1 MTSKPG
7 TWKLLVPSFLLLAF
21 GTSQFAAAV
30 PTTLCVNPAGSGGC
44 YKTITAALAAASAGS
59 TVNVAAGTYAE
70 DVVISK
76 SVYLMG
82 AGSAKTVVNARG
94 LDNAIYVDGLDNPGL
109 SGVTVTG
116 FKLENANFEGFAA
129 TSVSNLNFSG
139 NLVTG
144 NDKSQDT
151 GNGTCPG
158 LPAWE
163 TAEGLDCGEGIHLAG
178 TSYSTIAN
186 NVSEGNAGGLLITDN
201 TAISQY
207 NVISGNTIKDN
218 LYDCGITMPSQPQY
232 PSNANGSVPFGV
244 YNNVIYGNTSTGNG
258 TGLAGAGAGVLLAVG
273 APGESIK
280 NTMIIGNTITNNG
293 IPGVVFHGHNS
304 GDAIQNTIV
313 AGNTISGNGADV
325 GDAVTLGTTGINFF
339 GAHTSS
345 VPGGL
350 SGTQIY
356 GNTISEEQYDIT
368 YNSGVPLSVHLNNL
382 LFTPYVTVA
391 GLVNN
396 DSTGIGSVDA
406 SQNYWDCSGGPTVG
420 GCSAVVGSNV
430 NPNPYLTTTAP
441 Y

>member
-1 MTSKPG
+1 MTSKAG
-7 TWKLLVPSFLLLAF
+7 SWKLLVLSFLVSAF
-21 GTSQFAAAV
+21 GMSQFAAAS
-30 PTTLCVNPAGSGGC
+30 TICVNPAGSGGC
-44 YKTITAALAAASAGS
+44 YKTITAALAAATAGA
-59 TVNVAAGTYAE
+59 TVTVAAGTYAE

-76 SVYLMG
+76 SVYLLG
-82 AGSAKTVVNARG
+82 AGSTKTVVNAHG
-94 LDNAIYVDGLDNPGL
+94 LSNAIYVDGLDNPGL

-129 TSVSNLNFSG
+129 TSVSNLNFSS

-151 GNGTCPG
+151 TSSTCPG
-158 LPAWE
+158 LPPWE

-186 NVSEGNAGGLLITDN
+186 NVSEGNAGGILITDN
-201 TAISQY
+201 TAKSQY

-232 PSNANGSVPFGV
+232 PGSANGSVPFGV

-258 TGLAGAGAGVLLAVG
+258 TSLAGAGAGVLLAVG
-273 APGESIK
+273 APGEMIM
-280 NTMIIGNTITNNG
+280 NTLIIGNTITNNG
-293 IPGVVFHGHNS
+293 IPGVVFHGHS
-304 GDAIQNTIV
+304 PTPTIENTIV

-325 GDAVTLGTTGINFF
+325 GDAVTPGTTGINFF

-345 VPGGL
+345 APGGL
-350 SGTQIY
+350 LGTQIY
-356 GNTISEEQYDIT
+356 GNTISDQQYDII
-368 YNSGVPLSVHLNNL
+368 YNSGVPLTVHLNNL
-382 LFTPYVTVA
+382 LFSPTITVA
-391 GLVNN
+391 GLANT
-396 DSTGIGSVDA
+396 DTTGIGSVDA
-406 SQNYWDCSGGPTVG
+406 SQNYWGCSEGPAAA

-430 NPNPYLTTTAP
+430 NSNPYLPATAA